1 MPADTFSIHAVFP
14 NYYDDTR
21 VSYSFR
27 SLAQGMA
34 RPGLTV
40 NAYVLGT
47 GPGKHPEVNP
57 LLPRRLYRYSSRL
70 VREPCRA
77 IVARYGH
84 RMERGDVA
92 HLWLDSPVDL
102 VRRLQARGILV
113 VREMI
118 NCTLSRYRQELT
130 AAHAALERP
139 YAPTITEAGI
149 ERERVQLLA
158 VDAVFCPNDGVLE
171 SVLASGVPAA
181 RCIKTSY
188 GWSVERLTGSEAHVP
203 ADGGVRFLFVGSGDV
218 RKGLPFLL
226 AAWERAGVAGQLLIA
241 GRIDPQVRIDCA
253 RSLARSDV
261 IELGHV
267 ARIGD
272 VYRSADVFCFT
283 SWEEGGPM
291 VTIEAMGMGL
301 PCIVSPMGSAGVLS
315 ERSGGGVVVAPD
327 NIDGIA
333 AALRQLADDAGLR
346 RRLGAEAYAI
356 AQNYLW
362 HHVGRRRTDALI
374 ALRESSARTGDRE
387 HAPA

>member
-1 MPADTFSIHAVFP
+1 VPADTFSIHAVFP

-34 RPGLTV
+34 RPGVAV

-47 GPGKHPEVNP
+47 GPGEHSEVNP

-77 IVARYGH
+77 IVARNGH
-84 RMERGDVA
+84 RMARGDVA
-92 HLWLDSPVDL
+92 HLWLDSPVHL
-102 VRRLQARGILV
+102 VRRLQARGVLV

-118 NCTLSRYRQELT
+118 NCTLRRCRDELT
-130 AAHAALERP
+130 RAHAALGVP
-139 YAPTITEAGI
+139 YASPVTEAAI
-149 ERERVQLLA
+149 EREQAQLLA
-158 VDAVFCPNDGVLE
+158 ADAVFCPNDGVLE
-171 SVLASGVPAA
+171 SVLACGVPAA

-188 GWSVERLTGSEAHVP
+188 GWSAERLAGSKAHLP
-203 ADGGVRFLFVGSGDV
+203 ADGAVRFLFVGSGDV

-226 AAWERAGVAGQLLIA
+226 AAWERAGVAGRLLIA

-315 ERSGGGVVVAPD
+315 ERSGGGLIVAPGD
-327 NIDGIA
+327 IEAIA
-333 AALRQLADDAGLR
+333 AALRQLANDAGLR
-346 RRLGAEAYAI
+346 QRLGAEAQAI
-356 AQNYLW
+356 AQDYLW
-362 HHVGRRRTDALI
+362 HEVGRRRTDALI
-374 ALRESSARTGDRE
+374 GLRESSARCGVLERM
-387 HAPA
+387 PA